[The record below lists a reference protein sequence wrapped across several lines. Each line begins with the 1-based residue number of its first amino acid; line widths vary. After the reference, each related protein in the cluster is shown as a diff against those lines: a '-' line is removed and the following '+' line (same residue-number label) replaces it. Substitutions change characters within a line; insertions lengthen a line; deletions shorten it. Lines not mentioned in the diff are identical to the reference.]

1 MGIRSLRGG
10 NLVSVSMAGP
20 VLERDE
26 PLTIAQR
33 LARLAIAT
41 AVVVIAAV
49 WILAFFV
56 VEKGPRDRLDDRAWT
71 DAAETVCARYMTEID
86 GLPPARSFAD
96 VSPRSEAI
104 SRRADVGVRATDLLE
119 AMVAELR
126 RLPATNP
133 RTAELTGL
141 WLTDYE
147 TYNQFRRLH
156 IAKWRKGEDPR
167 FTEPAVRGE
176 PLSRGMDGF
185 AEANGTSSCEVPGD
199 FG

>member
-10 NLVSVSMAGP
+10 NLDSVSMAGP

-26 PLTIAQR
+26 PLTIAQK

-86 GLPPARSFAD
+86 RLPPARSFAD
-96 VSPRSEAI
+96 VTPRSEAI

-156 IAKWRKGEDPR
+156 IAKWRNGEDPR

>member
-1 MGIRSLRGG
+1 MGWQPWR
-10 NLVSVSMAGP
+10 VSMAGP

-26 PLTIAQR
+26 PLTIAQK

-41 AVVVIAAV
+41 AVVVVGAV

-56 VEKGPRDRLDDRAWT
+56 VEKGPRDRLDDPTWT
-71 DAAETVCARYMTEID
+71 NAAEAVCARFMTRID

-96 VSPRSEAI
+96 VTPRSEAI
-104 SRRADVGVRATDLLE
+104 ARRADVGAEATDLLE
-119 AMVAELR
+119 GMVADLR
-126 RLPATNP
+126 RIPASNA

-141 WLTDYE
+141 WLADYE
-147 TYNQFRRLH
+147 TYNEFRRIH
-156 IAKWRKGEDPR
+156 IAKWRNGEDPR

-185 AEANGTSSCEVPGD
+185 AEANGMSSCEVPGD